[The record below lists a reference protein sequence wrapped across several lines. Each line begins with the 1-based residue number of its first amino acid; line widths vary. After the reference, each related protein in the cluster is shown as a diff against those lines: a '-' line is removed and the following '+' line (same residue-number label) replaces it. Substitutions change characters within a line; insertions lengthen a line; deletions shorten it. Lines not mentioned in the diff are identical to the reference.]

1 MTPITYMKFD
11 KEIIARSLRMENQVQ
26 PEKVW
31 KVCLIS
37 YFYFLL
43 IVLQQLNFETKL
55 DYLKKAG
62 MVLVFHNYGM
72 TPLAKIKIINK
83 CLNKQKICLN
93 KKNLYKKLHQY
104 SPKVGLNAKEIK
116 SVRAIAKSA
125 RCEWVQ
131 NKSMCNDCIL
141 YCNFLYQHWEHYTCV
156 IWVMSLLRLF
166 YEMVLLS
173 CGWRTT

>member
-1 MTPITYMKFD
+1 MFT
-11 KEIIARSLRMENQVQ
+11 Q
-26 PEKVW
+26 
-31 KVCLIS
+31 
-37 YFYFLL
+37 
-43 IVLQQLNFETKL
+43 TK
-55 DYLKKAG
+55 
-62 MVLVFHNYGM
+62 
-72 TPLAKIKIINK
+72 
-83 CLNKQKICLN
+83 KICLN